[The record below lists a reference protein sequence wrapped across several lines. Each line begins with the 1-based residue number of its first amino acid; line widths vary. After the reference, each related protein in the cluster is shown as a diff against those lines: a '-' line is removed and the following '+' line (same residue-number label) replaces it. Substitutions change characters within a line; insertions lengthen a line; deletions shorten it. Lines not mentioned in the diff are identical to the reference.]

1 MSDKQSR
8 IFIGVLYPDSTT
20 YEIEKVI
27 SRLEDTFTDFA
38 YITHDLDL
46 DEMGSVKKLHVHWC
60 GKRSSPAPISTI
72 ANAVGVEENAIE
84 FCRNW
89 KYSLRYLIHADNPD
103 KFQYSPDKVTANFPF
118 ASVIAGKLEAFK
130 ARQIYNFI
138 NENPTISPN
147 ALADWCFKNDLWSEY
162 RRSFA
167 IWCSLMRELQF
178 ENK

>member
-1 MSDKQSR
+1 MADKQSR
-8 IFIGVLYPDSTT
+8 IFIGVLYPDSTS

-27 SRLEDTFTDFA
+27 SRLEDTFTDLA

-46 DEMGSVKKLHVHWC
+46 DDMGTVKKLHVHWC

-72 ANAVGVEENAIE
+72 ANSIGVDENAIE

-89 KYSLRYLIHADNPD
+89 KYSLRYLIHADNPE
-103 KFQYSPDKVTANFPF
+103 KFQYSPDKVTATFPF
-118 ASVIAGKLEAFK
+118 TVVIEGKLEAFK

-138 NENPTISPN
+138 NAHPTITPN
-147 ALADWCFKNDLWSEY
+147 ALAQWCFEHELWSEY

-167 IWCSLMRELQF
+167 IWCSLMREVQV